1 MAKCVKKPYRKAT
14 IPKAIREQIWLQTLE
29 KYAKVNVI
37 YLGVKI

>member
-14 IPKAIREQIWLQTLE
+14 IPKAIREQVCYKLLE
-29 KYAKVNVI
+29 KYTKVNVI